1 MRGCFDG
8 KHMAH
13 IAAWFGGAHVGAQGS
28 GATTYAAIV
37 NNTPQHE
44 VIAEHIVR
52 VGAFD
57 VRTRPLMQ
65 LLSAYSDYDDL
76 AAYGELLMPVVVRI
90 RGPSAFCE
98 ATPCRVSHYM
108 AIAPPLA
115 AAIAVVD
122 AAVEKYLQTRDI
134 KRATPYSCVNID
146 RDSTRS
152 NATAHAPLAATAVR
166 LATRIALA
174 SRAEFSDSSA
184 RRAAKLEFQTAVAA
198 VASWV
203 TSSI

>member
-1 MRGCFDG
+1 
-8 KHMAH
+8 MAH
-13 IAAWFGGAHVGAQGS
+13 IAAWFGGAHVGAPGS

-37 NNTPQHE
+37 NNTPQHD
-44 VIAEHIVR
+44 VIADHIVK

-108 AIAPPLA
+108 AVAPPLA
-115 AAIAVVD
+115 ASIAVVD
-122 AAVEKYLQTRDI
+122 AAVDNYLQTREVVQN
-134 KRATPYSCVNID
+134 KPYSCVNID
-146 RDSTRS
+146 RDSARGDA
-152 NATAHAPLAATAVR
+152 NVHAPLAATAVR

-198 VASWV
+198 IAKWAM
-203 TSSI
+203 SSI